1 LANVPEITLKKTIMD
16 MKDRIRQLMESQKMS
31 QQTFADAIGLSPATL
46 SNIFNGRT
54 KPTLNH
60 VDAIMSCFPNLNL
73 GWLLYGQGDMYV
85 PSDGND
91 VDGNISA
98 SDDDMGENAG
108 GVSFSDGG
116 ANMIAG
122 QGDLW
127 NGAPTPQGGNMAKNQ
142 GRKIVA
148 PEVKYSDKPQRQIT
162 EIRIF
167 FDDQTWETFVPKK

>member
-1 LANVPEITLKKTIMD
+1 
-16 MKDRIRQLMESQKMS
+16 
-31 QQTFADAIGLSPATL
+31 
-46 SNIFNGRT
+46 
-54 KPTLNH
+54 
-60 VDAIMSCFPNLNL
+60 
-73 GWLLYGQGDMYV
+73 
-85 PSDGND
+85 
-91 VDGNISA
+91 
-98 SDDDMGENAG
+98 MGENAG

-116 ANMIAG
+116 VNMMAG